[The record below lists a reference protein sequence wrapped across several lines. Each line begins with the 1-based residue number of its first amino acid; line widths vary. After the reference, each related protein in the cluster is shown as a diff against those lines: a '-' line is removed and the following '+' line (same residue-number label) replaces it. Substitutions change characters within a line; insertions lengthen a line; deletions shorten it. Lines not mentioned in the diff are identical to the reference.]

1 MADWRHIRA
10 HKISSE
16 RPNDWP
22 QGVRGISQEGLSLL
36 GINEATG
43 QLYCDY
49 SQSGRAICFGR
60 YTGALDSCVCSR
72 RCFRH
77 VRSKRRTFRN

>member
-22 QGVRGISQEGLSLL
+22 HGVRGISQEGLSLL

-43 QLYCDY
+43 QLYWDG
-49 SQSGRAICFGR
+49 SQSGRAICFG
-60 YTGALDSCVCSR
+60 SV
-72 RCFRH
+72 H
-77 VRSKRRTFRN
+77 RSAG